1 MQRTNIEFERQR
13 HLANWLVKS
22 SPHMAAAA
30 AAGAAPPTAGVAT
43 GAAAAVGAAVAGG
56 GSVAAAVQGAPSNSA
71 TVACNGKCCN
81 GGRFFSVW
89 ALKRFTHTYIHDVHQ
104 CE

>member
-30 AAGAAPPTAGVAT
+30 AASAAPPTT
-43 GAAAAVGAAVAGG
+43 GAIGSSGASAGNAIGG
-56 GSVAAAVQGAPSNSA
+56 GVTAATQGALGNSA
-71 TVACNGKCCN
+71 AACNGKWSN
-81 GGRFFSVW
+81 RGMDEDLRVW
-89 ALKRFTHTYIHDVHQ
+89 EYECTCVSMYA
-104 CE
+104 

>member
-30 AAGAAPPTAGVAT
+30 AASAAAAPPTGGAISGT
-43 GAAAAVGAAVAGG
+43 GAAAATGG
-56 GSVAAAVQGAPSNSA
+56 GGGVAAAVTQGAPGNSA
-71 TVACNGKCCN
+71 ACNGKLN
-81 GGRFFSVW
+81 GKGDGV
-89 ALKRFTHTYIHDVHQ
+89 AQY
-104 CE
+104 

>member
-30 AAGAAPPTAGVAT
+30 AASAAAPPTAGAISGT
-43 GAAAAVGAAVAGG
+43 GATAIGG
-56 GSVAAAVQGAPSNSA
+56 GGVAAAVAQGAPGNSA
-71 TVACNGKCCN
+71 AVCNGK
-81 GGRFFSVW
+81 
-89 ALKRFTHTYIHDVHQ
+89 
-104 CE
+104 